1 VLALSFYIL
10 TALLLQR
17 YFSPKR
23 WMLCLIG
30 VAASLFCVFGFAQ
43 FFGTNPFA
51 LYPAGYNYYDA
62 DISYLGKYWSTIGNT
77 GLCVAL
83 LVMITGMFAAL
94 MIRGYEKRPLAAI
107 PLFLAVFSIFE
118 LGGEAGMLALAV
130 GLPCL
135 LPLCVRSMKELAYA
149 LEVAAVVVCAVGTSQ
164 MMLFHEGSLQFAWS
178 AGLFYA
184 VSVCLLLVGSLLLRK
199 SSITVS
205 TATLQ
210 KILLS
215 SVVVLFS
222 IAFVAL
228 CLASDL
234 PAGFLQ
240 EAQQLLHGK
249 WNDDFGS
256 GRLYIW
262 RNVWG
267 LVKETPLL
275 GGGPDTLG
283 LRGVSWDPVYHE
295 TLETT
300 IVTQIDAAHNEF
312 LHIIVNQG
320 ILGLLAYL
328 MIIVQTMCDWVRN
341 RDNLCCL
348 MCGAAVVF
356 YLLQSVF
363 GISSPISAPYFWM
376 AIGCLKAAAMQK
388 DAK

>member
-1 VLALSFYIL
+1 
-10 TALLLQR
+10 
-17 YFSPKR
+17 
-23 WMLCLIG
+23 
-30 VAASLFCVFGFAQ
+30 
-43 FFGTNPFA
+43 
-51 LYPAGYNYYDA
+51 
-62 DISYLGKYWSTIGNT
+62 
-77 GLCVAL
+77 
-83 LVMITGMFAAL
+83 
-94 MIRGYEKRPLAAI
+94 
-107 PLFLAVFSIFE
+107 
-118 LGGEAGMLALAV
+118 
-130 GLPCL
+130 
-135 LPLCVRSMKELAYA
+135 
-149 LEVAAVVVCAVGTSQ
+149 